1 MTNGRLIEKASRIKM
16 LLLDVDGV
24 MTNGQVLLMSDGE
37 ELKFFSIHD
46 GYGMVCAMKAGIR
59 LGIISGRS
67 SKAIKMRCEEL
78 KIADLYMGTMEKLPV
93 LNEILEKYSLQ
104 ADEVA
109 YVGDDVPDLP
119 VLRKVGFSVAPQNA
133 HDDVKK
139 EVDLVLRK
147 SGGDGAVRELIDFIL
162 LAQKKKAL

>member
-1 MTNGRLIEKASRIKM
+1 
-16 LLLDVDGV
+16 V
-24 MTNGQVLLMSDGE
+24 MTNGQVLLMPDGE